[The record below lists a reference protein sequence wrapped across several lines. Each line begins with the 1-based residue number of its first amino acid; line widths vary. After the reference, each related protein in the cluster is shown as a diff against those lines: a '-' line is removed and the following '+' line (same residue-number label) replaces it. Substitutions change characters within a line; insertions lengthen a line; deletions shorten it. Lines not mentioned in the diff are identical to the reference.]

1 MMTDYTLAL
10 IVAQPGPLPDG
21 LRALLIA
28 MPQVDAVKEVCDLS
42 SALGMAFKRAPT
54 LVLLDS
60 GLAGSA
66 IWLAVRQ
73 VKAKWPRARCI
84 FLADGVQQQYEADAA
99 GADAVL
105 LKGVLPSR
113 LIATVVRLLPR
124 RGEKEERC
132 GVVVSSAQHS
142 DRTRR
147 FGRPHRLM
155 L

>member
-1 MMTDYTLAL
+1 MTDYTLAL
-10 IVAQPGPLPDG
+10 IVAEPGPLRDG

-28 MPQVDAVKEVCDLS
+28 MPQVDAVEEACDLS
-42 SALGMAFKRAPT
+42 SALGMAFEHAPA
-54 LVLLDS
+54 LALLDS
-60 GLAGSA
+60 GPAHSET
-66 IWLAVRQ
+66 WLAVRR

-84 FLADGVQQQYEADAA
+84 FLADSVQQQYEAEAA

-132 GVVVSSAQHS
+132 DVVVSSAQHS